1 MTKKLSTFLFA
12 LFLHMEANA
21 YDTEINGIFYNLDQ
35 TAQAAIVTYKSS
47 KPSLNSSAYSGEVA
61 IPSVVTFNGVTYSV
75 TSIDNEAFKGCT
87 NLTSIVIPNS
97 VTSIGKYAFYFCKA
111 LTSVTIPNSIS
122 SINDGTFYECI

>member
-1 MTKKLSTFLFA
+1 
-12 LFLHMEANA
+12 MEANA
-21 YDTEINGIFYNLDQ
+21 YDAEINGIFYNLDQ

-122 SINDGTFYECI
+122 SINDGTFDYCTALTSITIPNNVTII